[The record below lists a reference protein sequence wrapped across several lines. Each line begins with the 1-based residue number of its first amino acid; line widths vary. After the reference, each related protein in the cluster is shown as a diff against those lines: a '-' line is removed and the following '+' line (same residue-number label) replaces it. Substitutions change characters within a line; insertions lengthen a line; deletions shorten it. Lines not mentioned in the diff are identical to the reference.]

1 MGVQRAVLG
10 NVACLASS
18 LTCLI
23 PVSNPLVLATKM
35 ESDVVNVVRMG
46 GSNSSGVGGK

>member
-35 ESDVVNVVRMG
+35 ESDVNVVRMG